1 MSNYHG
7 NHHHHHKKG
16 LFSGLTDKQ
25 QGIVIGAGVATAV
38 ATPITVFTTR
48 RAMKAEWLENRER
61 LIAAQ
66 KNQK

>member
-1 MSNYHG
+1 MSMSNNHG
-7 NHHHHHKKG
+7 NHHHKKG
-16 LFSGLTDKQ
+16 LFGGLTDKQ
-25 QGIVIGAGVATAV
+25 QGMLIGAGVATAV

>member
-1 MSNYHG
+1 MSNHHG
-7 NHHHHHKKG
+7 NHHHKKG
-16 LFSGLTDKQ
+16 LFGLSDKQ
-25 QGIVIGAGVATAV
+25 QGIVIGAGIATAV